1 MFERGLSAGAGF
13 RTHKFRSDNGVTSTM
28 VALLTV
34 VGIVVAV
41 FVGFNIGGSST
52 GVAFGPAVGSRLV
65 RKTTAGAL
73 FVGFGFLGAWTV
85 GREVIATMSSSIV
98 PAAQFTPIASV
109 TVLFFTGASLL
120 ISNLYGVPASTSM
133 TAVGAIV
140 GLGLAS
146 GTLNRALM
154 FVIVSAWIVA
164 PLICLCIGVVVGRY
178 IYPYLDRY
186 VAFTTFTHQ
195 FIQLDRSRRIP
206 RPFINPSASVKDTI
220 GSFSVV
226 VIGCYMA
233 FSAGASN
240 AANAVAPLV
249 GAGGSLT
256 VDQGVLLAVGA
267 FGLGSFTI
275 ARRTLETVGDDI
287 TELPIL
293 ASLIVS
299 VVGGTVITILSSF
312 GIPASLAVST
322 TSTII
327 GLGWGR
333 ASRAA
338 TLAELATPSPDRP
351 EIAVSTG
358 ALVTSRA
365 ENAPAG
371 PTIGDIARE
380 ERPAEKPDETPDI
393 PDVGA
398 EGPADL
404 DERSLF
410 DPAAAKRIV
419 TMWVLTPS
427 LAIVASYPVFAF
439 LL

>member
-1 MFERGLSAGAGF
+1 MVSLLAIAG
-13 RTHKFRSDNGVTSTM
+13 V
-28 VALLTV
+28 
-34 VGIVVAV
+34 VVAV

-52 GVAFGPAVGSRLV
+52 GVSFGPAVGSRLV
-65 RKTTAGAL
+65 RKTTAGVL
-73 FVGFGFLGAWTV
+73 FVGFALLGAWTV
-85 GREVIATMSSSIV
+85 GRNVIATMSSSIV

-109 TVLFFTGASLL
+109 AVLFFTGASLL

-146 GTLNRALM
+146 GTLNQALM
-154 FVIVSAWIVA
+154 FTIVSAWIIA
-164 PLICLCIGVVVGRY
+164 PLLSLTIGVVVGRY
-178 IYPYLDRY
+178 LYPYLDRY
-186 VAFTTFTHQ
+186 VAFTKFDLHL
-195 FIQLDRSRRIP
+195 IQLDRSGSIP
-206 RPFINPSASVKDTI
+206 RPRFNRNASPQDI
-220 GSFSVV
+220 AGSLSVV
-226 VIGCYMA
+226 VIACYMA

-249 GAGGSLT
+249 GEGGSLT
-256 VDQGVLLAVGA
+256 VNQGVLLAVFA

-299 VVGGTVITILSSF
+299 IVGGTVITILSYL

-338 TLAELATPSPDRP
+338 TLAELATPAPENPDL
-351 EIAVSTG
+351 EVSTG
-358 ALVTSRA
+358 ALVTSRV
-365 ENAPAG
+365 EEAPAS
-371 PTIGDIARE
+371 PTIGDIARHE
-380 ERPAEKPDETPDI
+380 EPVDETEEVPDVPDI
-393 PDVGA
+393 GA

-410 DPAAAKRIV
+410 DPRAAKRIV
-419 TMWVLTPS
+419 VLWVLTPALS
-427 LAIVASYPVFAF
+427 VVASYPVFVF